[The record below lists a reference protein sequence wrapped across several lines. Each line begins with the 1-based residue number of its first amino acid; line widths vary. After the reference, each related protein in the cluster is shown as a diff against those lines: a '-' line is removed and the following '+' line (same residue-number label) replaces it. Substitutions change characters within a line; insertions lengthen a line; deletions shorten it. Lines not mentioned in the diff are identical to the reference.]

1 MDQNKL
7 YNALLKTQSEK
18 QRKKDEE
25 AEHDADDHRI
35 ERPFAKPVSPPT
47 LDEQTDGHTPLL
59 YDSSVSLGMINNP
72 NPWSQD
78 ELKARKI
85 IYPSMSNKAI
95 LNAYREVRIKLRN
108 LSDGK
113 NFSVM
118 VSSLSKV
125 KGTGKNVAENVLL
138 PSFNLAASFALDA
151 QSSALLIDCDPYH
164 NQLQSLVSTR
174 LGKGVTDYLD
184 DRTLKARDIIYP
196 SGIDRL
202 SVVPAGTIDV
212 SVVELFSSGRMK
224 TLMDELKQR
233 YPDRYI
239 VLNAPPFRV
248 STEARILV
256 RYADHAIMTVPFG
269 EITAE
274 DIASAIETLDTDK
287 FAGLIYQE

>member
-7 YNALLKTQSEK
+7 YNALLKTQTQ
-18 QRKKDEE
+18 QRKK
-25 AEHDADDHRI
+25 AEDSGQVTDDYKV
-35 ERPFAKPVSPPT
+35 ERPYAKPVDAVLPDQ
-47 LDEQTDGHTPLL
+47 LNDGHPPLL
-59 YDSSVSLGMINNP
+59 YDSSMSLGMINNP
-72 NPWSQD
+72 YPWSKK

-85 IYPSMSNKAI
+85 IYPSMANKAI

-108 LSDGK
+108 LSEDK

-118 VSSLSKV
+118 VTSLSKA
-125 KGTGKNVAENVLL
+125 KGKKSTENVLL
-138 PSFNLAASFALDA
+138 PAFNLAASFAIDA

-174 LGKGVTDYLD
+174 MGQGVTDYLD
-184 DRTLKARDIIYP
+184 DRSINVQDIIYP

-212 SVVELFSSGRMK
+212 SVVELFSSSRMK
-224 TLMDELKQR
+224 TLMTELKER

-239 VLNAPPFRV
+239 VVNAPPFRV

-256 RYADHAIMTVPFG
+256 RYSDHAIMTVPFG

-274 DIASAIETLDTDK
+274 DIANAIETLDTDK